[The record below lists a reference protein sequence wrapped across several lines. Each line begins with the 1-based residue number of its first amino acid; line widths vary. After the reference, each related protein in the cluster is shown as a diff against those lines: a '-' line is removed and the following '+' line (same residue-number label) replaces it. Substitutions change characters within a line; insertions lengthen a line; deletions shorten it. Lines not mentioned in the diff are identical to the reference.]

1 MIDDDAI
8 RQISLFAKASEVTRK
23 SALKLCQTRSY
34 DTGATILSY
43 QDPSTDVFFVLK
55 GRARA
60 AIYSHDGKVLLF
72 GHVEEG
78 EAFGEIAAIDRASR
92 SATVEALEPT
102 TVVSLKAS
110 DLEHFLRSDPEVA
123 MAMLRHL
130 TKLVRRLS
138 ERVFEFR
145 AFNTSYRIHAELLR
159 LALESGILDGPVLL
173 KPAPTLAEIA
183 DKVSTHREAVSREL
197 SRLGACGLVARERG
211 GLKITDF
218 KKFQDYIRQE
228 RDV

>member
-1 MIDDDAI
+1 MINDEAI
-8 RQISLFAKASEVTRK
+8 RRISLFAKASEITRK
-23 SALKLCQTRSY
+23 AVLKLCQARSY
-34 DTGATILSY
+34 GTGATILSY
-43 QDPSTDVFFVLK
+43 QDPCTDVFFVLQ

-60 AIYSHDGKVLLF
+60 AIYSQEGKVLLF
-72 GHVEEG
+72 GHIEEG
-78 EAFGEIAAIDRASR
+78 EAFGEIAAIDKAPR

-145 AFNTSYRIHAELLR
+145 AFSISYRIHAELLR
-159 LALESGILDGPVLL
+159 LALESGVLHGPVLL

-197 SRLGACGLVARERG
+197 SRLGACGLVVREQG

-218 KKFQDYIRQE
+218 KKFQDFIR
-228 RDV
+228 